1 MVSAPKKHILLLPA
15 WYPSEEDPMFG
26 LFVQNYAAMLSSEY
40 KVTVLFYNS
49 KAAKRR
55 EKSINIQSNKGYNE
69 VGIHYFSSNKFLR
82 SIGLFTGMHKAYK
95 IVRKRFG
102 KPDLVHVQI
111 LTRMAVFARIINIR
125 FGIPYVITEHWS
137 RYLPEHKSYRGWLRK
152 KITERV
158 CRKSNGM
165 SAVSEYLAKYMQKEG
180 LRHRNQYHILYN
192 VVDTNLFQ
200 LKKSNL
206 DRNKKQVVHVSCF
219 ENKSKNLTGMLDALA
234 LVTEKRSDF
243 KVILA
248 GTGDD
253 FDMIYRYAENLE
265 LLDCIE
271 FPGLISAE
279 EVANYMR
286 ESDFY
291 IQSSHYETLSV
302 VIAEALCCG
311 LPVLSTAVGAIPEI
325 VNETSGI
332 LVPDNATK
340 ELATAFGLML
350 DSCHDYSTEKI
361 RENAVNQFSSGAILQ
376 KFNAFY
382 KLVWK
387 NE

>member
-1 MVSAPKKHILLLPA
+1 MVSEPKKHILLLPA

-26 LFVQNYAAMLSSEY
+26 LFVQNYAAMLSTEY

-49 KAAKRR
+49 KAAKGR
-55 EKSINIQSNKGYNE
+55 EKSISIQSNKGFNE
-69 VGIHYFSSNKFLR
+69 VGIHYYSSNKFLR
-82 SIGLFTGMHKAYK
+82 IIGLFTGMHKAYK
-95 IVRKRFG
+95 IVKTRFG

-111 LTRMAVFARIINIR
+111 LTRMAVFARIMNIR

-137 RYLPEHKSYRGWLRK
+137 RYLPEHKSYKGWLRK
-152 KITERV
+152 KITKRV

-165 SAVSEYLAKYMQKEG
+165 SAVSQYLANAMQNEG
-180 LRHRNQYHILYN
+180 LRHAQPYHILYN
-192 VVDTNLFQ
+192 VVDTDLFK
-200 LKKSNL
+200 LKHNIS
-206 DRNKKQVVHVSCF
+206 DRRIKQVIHVSCF

-234 LVTEKRSDF
+234 LVKEKRSDF
-243 KVILA
+243 KVVLA

-253 FDMIYRYAENLE
+253 FDMICQYAEDLK
-265 LLDCIE
+265 LLDCVE

-291 IQSSHYETLSV
+291 LQSSHYETLSV

-325 VNETSGI
+325 VNETNGM
-332 LVPDNATK
+332 LVPDNAPK
-340 ELATAFGLML
+340 ELAAAFDLML
-350 DSCHDYSTEKI
+350 DSCIDYSAEKI
-361 RENAVNQFSSGAILQ
+361 RENALNKFSAEAVRTRFNNFYNQIQ
-376 KFNAFY
+376 
-382 KLVWK
+382 
-387 NE
+387 